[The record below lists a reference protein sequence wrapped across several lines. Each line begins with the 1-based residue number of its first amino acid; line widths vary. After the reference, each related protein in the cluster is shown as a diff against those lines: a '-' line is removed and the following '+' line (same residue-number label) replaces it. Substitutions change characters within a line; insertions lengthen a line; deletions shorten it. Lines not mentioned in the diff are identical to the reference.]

1 MDPVDH
7 PTESDTTGHEQ
18 RPGSVAAAPLQDV
31 LPRVE
36 FMFDERE
43 PAFGRT
49 GNHFVLGDRIHTT
62 RHREC
67 HKSRPTRAD
76 VGAKPGEKVNVRAR
90 AAARS
95 EGSRG
100 LRCANSR
107 GFDTAVG

>member
-1 MDPVDH
+1 
-7 PTESDTTGHEQ
+7 
-18 RPGSVAAAPLQDV
+18 
-31 LPRVE
+31 
-36 FMFDERE
+36 MFDERE

-76 VGAKPGEKVNVRAR
+76 VGAKPGEKVNVRVR
-90 AAARS
+90 AAARW
-95 EGSRG
+95 EPSRR

-107 GFDTAVG
+107 GPDTAVG